1 MATTLVTLTAMAAVA
16 GMPGD
21 NAEFEAPIEI
31 TAGGTNFA
39 GTLYPSPALFDIN
52 GDGEKELI
60 IGDLIGYLQVASRE
74 SGDMAAGWGKA
85 TQLKMADGKDL
96 KFDNW

>member
-21 NAEFEAPIEI
+21 TAEFEAPIEV
-31 TAGGTNFA
+31 TAGGETFV
-39 GTLYPSPALFDIN
+39 GTLYPTPALFDLN
-52 GDGEKELI
+52 GDGENELI
-60 IGDLIGYLQVASRE
+60 VGDLIGYLQVANRE
-74 SGDMAAGWGKA
+74 SGDIAAGWGKA
-85 TQLKMADGKDL
+85 TKMKTADGKEL